1 MAVSGSAAPTTEAR
15 LRKFGAG
22 ERSPV
27 LSQEAGGKIPHDGG
41 GRMSVE
47 VQERVALWRVPD
59 PTEPPLTPEE
69 IAGVEQ
75 ARAERAAGLAR
86 PIAEVIRDL
95 L

>member
-41 GRMSVE
+41 ERMSVE

-75 ARAERAAGLAR
+75 ARAERAAGLGR